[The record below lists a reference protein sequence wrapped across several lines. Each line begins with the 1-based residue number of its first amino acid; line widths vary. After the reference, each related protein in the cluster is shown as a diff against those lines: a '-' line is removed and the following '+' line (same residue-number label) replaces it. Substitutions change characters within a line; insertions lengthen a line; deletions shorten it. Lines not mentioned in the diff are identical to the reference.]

1 MPSGVPINSEHGSPG
16 CKINGVNRLKH
27 AKPIVQSDPYGWG
40 TDVDLVKH
48 DKAHMSWPM
57 LQISQNFYNF

>member
-1 MPSGVPINSEHGSPG
+1 MFLEHGSPG

-27 AKPIVQSDPYGWG
+27 AKPIVQSDPYGSG

-48 DKAHMSWPM
+48 DKAHMS
-57 LQISQNFYNF
+57 